1 MTSVIQ
7 LSYNCNMIVFDSSTL
22 ILLTKT
28 NLLELFISNFRGR
41 VLIPL
46 KVKTEVC
53 TEGREETPLISKLI
67 KGKKIEALEAKNS
80 RQIKKLMDDFNID
93 AGEAEA
99 LILAIQEG
107 AGIIATDDRNAIRAC
122 KILKLDF
129 ITAIAVLIR
138 AFEKNLI
145 DRDEAIIKLQKL
157 KSVGRYSR
165 TIIEDAAKRIKEA

>member
-1 MTSVIQ
+1 
-7 LSYNCNMIVFDSSTL
+7 MIVFDSSTL
-22 ILLTKT
+22 ILLAKT
-28 NLLELFISNFRGR
+28 NLLELFVSNFRGR

-46 KVKTEVC
+46 KVRTEAC
-53 TEGREETPLISKLI
+53 IEEREETPLISKLI
-67 KGKKIEALEAKNS
+67 KDKKIELLEAKNS

-99 LILAIQEG
+99 LTLAIQEG

-145 DRDEAIIKLQKL
+145 DRDEAIVKLQKL

-165 TIIEDAAKRIKEA
+165 TIIEDAVKRIKEA